1 MCSGG
6 RNPKTGSYESP
17 RNRYD
22 AFTKMQE
29 RITREETE
37 KYGIPRTTPFES
49 DKKYFRR
56 VGQYRQKQVDKL
68 SDERNAL
75 MAQQQAESQRLQ
87 VQMLEQEK
95 AQYKKAAGLREQQ
108 AERVSGIRSRGQS
121 VVSSLAILG
130 QNQQTAPTAS
140 QTAKTTRRGAGRTKA
155 AVVRGS
161 AQGGGIN
168 LSI

>member
-1 MCSGG
+1 MCTGLRNSLEKDDSGKYG
-6 RNPKTGSYESP
+6 LMNKKTGEIAYLGES
-17 RNRYD
+17 
-22 AFTKMQE
+22 
-29 RITREETE
+29 REQHY
-37 KYGIPRTTPFES
+37 K
-49 DKKYFRR
+49 R
-56 VGQYRQKQVDKL
+56 VGKMRQKEA
-68 SDERNAL
+68 DELASQRNAV

-87 VQMLEQEK
+87 AQMVAQQK
-95 AQYKKAAGLREQQ
+95 AQNAKVAGLRAEQKAANQVREAEQ
-108 AERVSGIRSRGQS
+108 AKKVSGIRSRGQS

-140 QTAKTTRRGAGRTKA
+140 QTARPTRKGSGTTKA

>member
-1 MCSGG
+1 MCTSFLNSMEKDSSGTYG
-6 RNPKTGSYESP
+6 IRNKTTGEIAYLYESKEDH
-17 RNRYD
+17 Y
-22 AFTKMQE
+22 K
-29 RITREETE
+29 
-37 KYGIPRTTPFES
+37 
-49 DKKYFRR
+49 R
-56 VGQYRQKQVDKL
+56 VGKMRQKEA
-68 SDERNAL
+68 DELASQRNAV

-87 VQMLEQEK
+87 AQMLQQQKAQEK
-95 AQYKKAAGLREQQ
+95 KVAGLQAQQ

-130 QNQQTAPTAS
+130 ENQPTAPTAS
-140 QTAKTTRRGAGRTKA
+140 QTARPTKKGAGTTKA